1 MTDYIIQFDLKEQ
14 NQTEHSR
21 FLGQQLA
28 FFFKKT
34 KKKQTFSQENCTNSS
49 NTENIYRALFFLK
62 KQKTKRASTVVRA
75 MHQVQLWHS
84 SKCQGLRFH
93 QVL

>member
-21 FLGQQLA
+21 FLGQQSA

-34 KKKQTFSQENCTNSS
+34 TKKNKNVFSGKL
-49 NTENIYRALFFLK
+49 YKL
-62 KQKTKRASTVVRA
+62 
-75 MHQVQLWHS
+75 
-84 SKCQGLRFH
+84 
-93 QVL
+93 

>member
-21 FLGQQLA
+21 FLGQQSA

-34 KKKQTFSQENCTNSS
+34 KKTKNVFSGKL
-49 NTENIYRALFFLK
+49 YKL
-62 KQKTKRASTVVRA
+62 
-75 MHQVQLWHS
+75 
-84 SKCQGLRFH
+84 
-93 QVL
+93 

>member
-21 FLGQQLA
+21 FLGQQSA
-28 FFFKKT
+28 FFFKK
-34 KKKQTFSQENCTNSS
+34 KKKKFSQENCTNSS